1 MIGLIVC
8 EEEEIV
14 EEEEEV
20 SLKIC
25 IEAQMERI
33 AVKRGSGGPMR
44 VTKAAQGAMEVEARV
59 VKKTRA
65 AAAPAPA
72 RVWRWPRM

>member
-1 MIGLIVC
+1 MMGLIVC
-8 EEEEIV
+8 EEEERV
-14 EEEEEV
+14 KEDV
-20 SLKIC
+20 RLKIH
-25 IEAQMERI
+25 IEAQVERI

-65 AAAPAPA
+65 AAAAPA
-72 RVWRWPRM
+72 ARLWRWPRM